1 MKTRQLL
8 NTVREA
14 STKLYFKAAAAM
26 SVAMGTV
33 TSAIIPASADEGGAK
48 PGVGTL
54 EQFGVKDGAAS
65 EATSS
70 ILQTIITITTFAG
83 LLIGGIM
90 LLVGGIQFGVAFKN
104 EDSEG
109 KTKASHLFVA
119 GIILMAIGGIMGSL
133 VSSLLLGK

>member
-33 TSAIIPASADEGGAK
+33 ASAIIPASADDKKGSA
-48 PGVGTL
+48 TL
-54 EQFGVKDGAAS
+54 KDFGVKEGSAS

-70 ILQTIITITTFAG
+70 ILDTIITITTFAG

-119 GIILMAIGGIMGSL
+119 GIILMAIGGIMGTL
-133 VSSLLLGK
+133 VRSLLIG

>member
-33 TSAIIPASADEGGAK
+33 ASAIIPASADDKKGGSAK
-48 PGVGTL
+48 L
-54 EQFGVKDGAAS
+54 SDFGVKEGSAS

-70 ILQTIITITTFAG
+70 ILDTIITITTFAG

-119 GIILMAIGGIMGSL
+119 GIILMAIGGIMGTL
-133 VSSLLLGK
+133 VRSLLIG

>member
-33 TSAIIPASADEGGAK
+33 ASAIIPASADEKGGAK

-70 ILQTIITITTFAG
+70 ILETIITITTFAG

-133 VSSLLLGK
+133 VRSLLIG

>member
-33 TSAIIPASADEGGAK
+33 ASAIIPASAEDKKGSAS
-48 PGVGTL
+48 L
-54 EQFGVKDGAAS
+54 SDFGVKEGSAS

-70 ILQTIITITTFAG
+70 ILDTIITITTFAG

-119 GIILMAIGGIMGSL
+119 GIILMAIGGIMGTL
-133 VSSLLLGK
+133 VRSLLIG

>member
-33 TSAIIPASADEGGAK
+33 ISTIVPASANGSAK
-48 PGVGTL
+48 L
-54 EQFGVKDGAAS
+54 SDFGVKEGAADK
-65 EATSS
+65 ATSS
-70 ILQTIITITTFAG
+70 ILDTIITITTFAG

-119 GIILMAIGGIMGSL
+119 GIILMAIGGIMGTL
-133 VSSLLLGK
+133 VRSLLIG